1 MTVYKL
7 TIKHFLFPQLFILFS
22 LFMITNFFTLL
33 TPFTFT
39 SAISFNF
46 TSFSHANSN
55 ISYERAF
62 PESQVIHLTN
72 SMPTNHLVG
81 RATYFKPMHLWDK
94 TSGKLTD
101 FTTHFS
107 FVIDSWNQTTYSDG
121 MAFFLA
127 PNDSK
132 IPMVG
137 NNGLLL
143 GLTTQGQVW
152 DSTSNPFVAVE
163 FDIWSNVEMDPIG
176 EHVGIDINSMKS
188 KANVSWLCNIREG
201 KKNEAWISYNSSS
214 YNLSVVFTGFKN
226 NDAINQTLSY
236 IVDLRN
242 FLPEWVTFGF
252 SAATGEDRFATHN
265 IYSWDFNSS
274 LELDNHIIS
283 PEGPNPALSSK
294 KRNTTRL
301 AVAFSVGGFISVG
314 GLAII
319 PFALWKK
326 NRRHK
331 EDDHALDEEFKKG
344 TGPRRF
350 LYNELAHATND
361 FNDKEKLGQGGFG
374 GVYRGFLRDLDSIVA
389 IKRVSEGSRQGI
401 KEYVSEVKIIS
412 QLRHKNLVQLI
423 GWCHERSKGQLL
435 LVYDFMPNGSLDSHL
450 YRKDALLIWDVRYKI
465 VQDLASAL
473 LYLHEGWEQCVLHRD
488 IKSSNIMLDSNFNA
502 KLGDFGLARLVD
514 HDKASQI
521 TDLAGTKGYIDPGC
535 VTTRR
540 ASKESDVYSFGI
552 VALELACGRKPVDH
566 NATEDQIVMLDWVKV
581 LYEKGEVHKAVD
593 ERLGGCFDEQQMKCL
608 LIVGLWCAHSERD
621 RRPSIRESIQVL
633 NFEASLP
640 ILQLDSPGCHTPAV
654 NEATSFLSTSNGAT
668 DSKG

>member
-1 MTVYKL
+1 MGRSGGASAPSRPSL
-7 TIKHFLFPQLFILFS
+7 TLPLI
-22 LFMITNFFTLL
+22 
-33 TPFTFT
+33 
-39 SAISFNF
+39 
-46 TSFSHANSN
+46 
-55 ISYERAF
+55 
-62 PESQVIHLTN
+62 
-72 SMPTNHLVG
+72 
-81 RATYFKPMHLWDK
+81 
-94 TSGKLTD
+94 
-101 FTTHFS
+101 
-107 FVIDSWNQTTYSDG
+107 
-121 MAFFLA
+121 
-127 PNDSK
+127 
-132 IPMVG
+132 VG
-137 NNGLLL
+137 NNGRLL
-143 GLTTQGQVW
+143 GLTTQGQLW
-152 DSTSNPFVAVE
+152 DSTSNPFVLVE
-163 FDIWSNVEMDPIG
+163 FDIWSNVEIDPTG

-214 YNLSVVFTGFKN
+214 YNLSVVFTGFRN

-389 IKRVSEGSRQGI
+389 IKRV
-401 KEYVSEVKIIS
+401 
-412 QLRHKNLVQLI
+412 
-423 GWCHERSKGQLL
+423 
-435 LVYDFMPNGSLDSHL
+435 
-450 YRKDALLIWDVRYKI
+450 
-465 VQDLASAL
+465 
-473 LYLHEGWEQCVLHRD
+473 
-488 IKSSNIMLDSNFNA
+488 
-502 KLGDFGLARLVD
+502 
-514 HDKASQI
+514 
-521 TDLAGTKGYIDPGC
+521 
-535 VTTRR
+535 
-540 ASKESDVYSFGI
+540 
-552 VALELACGRKPVDH
+552 
-566 NATEDQIVMLDWVKV
+566 
-581 LYEKGEVHKAVD
+581 
-593 ERLGGCFDEQQMKCL
+593 
-608 LIVGLWCAHSERD
+608 
-621 RRPSIRESIQVL
+621 
-633 NFEASLP
+633 
-640 ILQLDSPGCHTPAV
+640 
-654 NEATSFLSTSNGAT
+654 
-668 DSKG
+668 

>member
-1 MTVYKL
+1 M
-7 TIKHFLFPQLFILFS
+7 S
-22 LFMITNFFTLL
+22 
-33 TPFTFT
+33 
-39 SAISFNF
+39 
-46 TSFSHANSN
+46 
-55 ISYERAF
+55 
-62 PESQVIHLTN
+62 
-72 SMPTNHLVG
+72 
-81 RATYFKPMHLWDK
+81 
-94 TSGKLTD
+94 
-101 FTTHFS
+101 
-107 FVIDSWNQTTYSDG
+107 
-121 MAFFLA
+121 
-127 PNDSK
+127 
-132 IPMVG
+132 
-137 NNGLLL
+137 
-143 GLTTQGQVW
+143 
-152 DSTSNPFVAVE
+152 VA
-163 FDIWSNVEMDPIG
+163 
-176 EHVGIDINSMKS
+176 
-188 KANVSWLCNIREG
+188 
-201 KKNEAWISYNSSS
+201 
-214 YNLSVVFTGFKN
+214 FTGFRN

-401 KEYVSEVKIIS
+401 KEYISEVKIIS